1 MSETENPVDTVVRLL
16 QKEMRVTKDDNS
28 MAKVHVSSE
37 WYDRELFRNCD
48 AQITVG
54 LAESRDTKIEMSG
67 RLRRRLATLRVN
79 VWSQNKQIRNKAVEE
94 VNRVVRQNSNCP
106 NESTYTFFNVNQ
118 TTNTHKA
125 YSTCSMEEPNP
136 EDASWTEIANADYE
150 KLWYSDDDRYQKS
163 TNINDE
169 YALMLFRFKI
179 ESRENTVKKIVLAF
193 EGYVTAPAGNGVTIK
208 VWNHV
213 AGAWQN
219 SASGT
224 GEADETITITLT
236 SNWTDYIDDDGYV
249 WLIAKTTNPSDGATQ
264 AILHC
269 DYASCTITVN
279 GITHLDIVSFRDAD
293 RVDIKPFIYRTEF
306 ALKSWLFEEITSMF

>member
-16 QKEMRVTKDDNS
+16 QKEMRVIKDDNS
-28 MAKVHVSSE
+28 LAKVHVSSE

-94 VNRVVRQNSNCP
+94 VNRVIRQNRNRP
-106 NESTYTFFNVNQ
+106 NETTYDFFNVNQ
-118 TTNTHKA
+118 NTNTHKT

-163 TNINDE
+163 TNVNGE

-193 EGYVTAPAGNGVTIK
+193 EGYGTAPAGNGVIIK

-219 SASGT
+219 SASRT

-306 ALKSWLFEEITSMF
+306 ALRSWLFEEITSTF